1 MKKIEIEI
9 PDDKRAEW
17 LNGVLTLVD
26 DNSKYSNEIFKHYSE
41 CLGLTEKDFIDC
53 SIYASNL
60 KAIDALN
67 KLFLIAEAWNK
78 EDGFVPDPSNTHQK
92 IYLPWFT
99 YSNKDKMFKYSNN
112 ICCTSSYDIPT
123 FSHRL
128 CFKTKKRA
136 EQFGRQFA
144 YLYNRVLMP

>member
-1 MKKIEIEI
+1 MKL
-9 PDDKRAEW
+9 
-17 LNGVLTLVD
+17 LN
-26 DNSKYSNEIFKHYSE
+26 IYSE
-41 CLGLTEKDFIDC
+41 CLGLTEKDFVDC
-53 SIYASNL
+53 SVYASNL

-67 KLFLIAEAWNK
+67 QLFLIAEAWNK

-123 FSHRL
+123 FSYRL
-128 CFKTKKRA
+128 CFKTKKTCRTI
-136 EQFGRQFA
+136 RQTICISI
-144 YLYNRVLMP
+144 